1 MGIQNC
7 LIVLIELSCLPEA
20 YVVARIRLQKLDDL
34 KEGDEH
40 GMTNLHLPAVMAIHA
55 V

>member
-1 MGIQNC
+1 MGIQYC
-7 LIVLIELSCLPEA
+7 LIALIELSCLPEA
-20 YVVARIRLQKLDDL
+20 YVVASIRLQELDDL

-40 GMTNLHLPAVMAIHA
+40 GMAILYLPAVMAIHA